1 MSQQVLLEALSF
13 ARADHLLRNETKTLP
28 DVTFGVE
35 SFDSTLTLNFGQF
48 TVLHGKAAHTVSML
62 LCARAMLPQPLG
74 PNSDVIFVDG
84 GNNFD
89 PYSISNISV
98 EQGLDPENVL
108 TRIHVSRAFTH
119 HQLACLILDKL
130 SIAIEKFEARFVIV
144 SDITQLF
151 CDPDVRDDDKDDS
164 LQIFVKAVRTLR
176 MLTRQHRCLIIATNL
191 EKRSL
196 QMERSLTLGAH
207 VSARIEQNASITRL
221 SLLKHPNSSIRTTIA
236 PMPGVKILESYLWPH
251 P

>member
-1 MSQQVLLEALSF
+1 MAQQVLLEALSF
-13 ARADHLLRNETKTLP
+13 ARVDCLLRNETKTLS

-35 SFDSTLTLNFGQF
+35 AFDSALALNFGQF
-48 TVLHGKAAHTVSML
+48 IVFQGKAAHTVCML

-108 TRIHVSRAFTH
+108 TRIHISRAFTH

-130 SIAIEKFEARFVIV
+130 SAAIEKFEAKLVIV

-151 CDPDVRDDDKDDS
+151 CDPDVRDDDRDDS

-176 MLTRQHRCLIIATNL
+176 MLTRQRRCLIIATNL

-196 QMERSLTLGAH
+196 QMERSLTLAAH
-207 VSARIEQNASITRL
+207 VSARIEQNVSLTQV
-221 SLLKHPNSSIRTTIA
+221 SLLKHPNLSTRTMIA
-236 PMPGVKILESYLWPH
+236 SMSDVKILESYLWPH